1 MAAFSGALDPRY
13 GRGSPV
19 SFIFLPFLIVYG
31 ALRVALWTR
40 GQWRYHRL
48 RRDLPRARAPAEP
61 PPHLELPLRRL
72 LTDSHG
78 HRVRL
83 TASARRIATAL
94 IVDPDVPFGVV
105 RDFGYR
111 LALAEAWSAATGWL
125 QAWETLGE
133 HERRRLEELGYTPL
147 LFGERRALLGD
158 TVRRCVRAPALEPF
172 AVAEVVAVQ
181 RLVLALIDDLEAC
194 ERALVAS
201 TPDSPYRAV
210 A

>member
-1 MAAFSGALDPRY
+1 M
-13 GRGSPV
+13 

-48 RRDLPRARAPAEP
+48 RRDLPQARAAAEP
-61 PPHLELPLRRL
+61 PAHLAAPLRRL

-83 TASARRIATAL
+83 AASARRIATAL

-111 LALAEAWSAATGWL
+111 LALAEAWAAANGWL
-125 QAWETLGE
+125 QTWDRLDE
-133 HERRRLEELGYTPL
+133 HARRRLEELGYTPQQ
-147 LFGERRALLGD
+147 FGERRAALGQ

-172 AVAEVVAVQ
+172 AVAEVVAVE
-181 RLVLALIDDLEAC
+181 RLVLALIDDLETC

-201 TPDSPYRAV
+201 PPDSPYRA
-210 A
+210 AG